1 MKRTAYLITLF
12 CYLLMTA
19 VVGRLSFLYYNRE
32 LAFFNIKDVIKAELL
47 GLPLDMV
54 IVSAIIL
61 VPVVLVWL
69 SCLWPRLSTRR
80 ILGPYLWLA
89 IFLGICITCA
99 DFIMYEHWKFKLDSS
114 IFAYMSEP
122 GEMSSSEPMSYL
134 VSRIGL
140 SVLAACLAGL
150 IAVFLTPKSF
160 APGKKK
166 ADGKKSAPIKQRK
179 WLLAFTSVLCLLPL
193 ILGLTGVI
201 GEGLAFRKV
210 QIAHKDFSVHH
221 NIFLSHAAVNPIFH
235 MVHSIR
241 LYRQPASEQFRLM
254 NKKEAHALCS
264 AAFPVE
270 TEDITDTLFTTTRPN
285 ILTLQIESMGAV
297 FVDALGGEQAKA
309 TGRWSGDKEVVTPE
323 VCRWMGLGINFTEAY
338 ATSFRT
344 DRGTV
349 SVVSGQLSFPTVS
362 LMMEDSVLT
371 AMEQGHGLP
380 ALPKT
385 LTNAGYTTC
394 YLYGGNPDFMNKGR
408 YLSAA
413 GYQKILGIEEIDV
426 KEEERDGWGAND
438 SIAFERLYTYITTE
452 KAKERHPWYVGFQT
466 MSSHEPWDVPY
477 SRLWE
482 KIPNA
487 FAYTDH
493 CLGHFL
499 DRLSRTAV
507 WDNLIVIIFADHG
520 YPYHQFY
527 DNPEFFHIPLFI
539 VGGALKKT
547 GNIPTLISQ
556 SDIVAT
562 LLSQMNI
569 SHRHFPKSRN
579 VFSTNYKKPFIYASY
594 PSGVVLKDNRG
605 FSMFDHQSG
614 MFTSRPDAKREELL
628 KAILQDSYENL

>member
-12 CYLLMTA
+12 CYLLTTA
-19 VVGRLSFLYYNRE
+19 VIGRLAFLYYNRS
-32 LAFFNIKDVIKAELL
+32 LAFFTAKDVIKTELL
-47 GLPLDMV
+47 GLPMDAV
-54 IVSAIIL
+54 IASAVIF
-61 VPVVLVWL
+61 VPVVLTLL
-69 SCLWPRLSTRR
+69 SCLWPRLAMRR
-80 ILGPYLWLA
+80 ISGPYLWLA
-89 IFLGICITCA
+89 IFLSLCITCA
-99 DFIMYEHWKFKLDSS
+99 DFIMYEHWKFKLDAS

-140 SVLAACLAGL
+140 SVLAACIAGVVA
-150 IAVFLTPKSF
+150 IFLTPKSF
-160 APGKKK
+160 ASGKRKSGGKGTAPGKEN
-166 ADGKKSAPIKQRK
+166 K
-179 WLLAFTSVLCLLPL
+179 WLLTMVSALCVLPL
-193 ILGLTGVI
+193 ILGLTGII
-201 GEGLAFRKV
+201 GEALAFRKV
-210 QIAHKDFSVHH
+210 QIANKNFSVHH
-221 NIFLSHAAVNPIFH
+221 NVFLSHAALNPVLH
-235 MVHSIR
+235 MVHSIW

-254 NKKEAHALCS
+254 EKKEAHALCS
-264 AAFPVE
+264 SLFPVE

-297 FVDALGGEQAKA
+297 FVEALSGEQAQA
-309 TGRWSGDKEVVTPE
+309 TGKMSGEAEAVTPE
-323 VCRWMGLGINFTEAY
+323 VCRWMAQGLNFTEAY

-371 AMEQGHGLP
+371 LLEQGHGLP
-380 ALPKT
+380 ALPRT
-385 LTNAGYTTC
+385 LTKAGYTTC

-438 SIAFERLYTYITTE
+438 SIAFERLYTYLTE
-452 KAKERHPWYVGFQT
+452 KKSKEQHPWYVGFQT

-482 KIPNA
+482 QIPNA

-493 CLGHFL
+493 CLGQFL
-499 DRLSRTAV
+499 DRLSQTEA
-507 WDNLIVIIFADHG
+507 WDKLIVIIFADHG

-547 GNIPTLISQ
+547 GNINTLISQ
-556 SDIVAT
+556 SDIAAT
-562 LLSQMNI
+562 LLAQMNI
-569 SHRHFPKSRN
+569 SHRHFPRSRN
-579 VFSTNYKKPFIYASY
+579 VFSANYTKPFIYASY

-605 FSMFDHQSG
+605 FSMYDLQSG
-614 MFTSRPDAKREELL
+614 TFTSKPDAKREEQL
-628 KAILQDSYENL
+628 KAVLQDSYENL

>member
-1 MKRTAYLITLF
+1 MKRTTYLITLF

-19 VVGRLSFLYYNRE
+19 VIGRLAFLYYNRS
-32 LAFFNIKDVIKAELL
+32 LAFFTVKDVIKTELL
-47 GLPLDMV
+47 GLPMDTV
-54 IVSAIIL
+54 IVSAIVFL
-61 VPVVLVWL
+61 PVVLTLL
-69 SCLWPRLSTRR
+69 SCLWPRLAMRR

-89 IFLGICITCA
+89 IFLALCITCA
-99 DFIMYEHWKFKLDSS
+99 DFIMYEHWKFKLDAS

-140 SVLAACLAGL
+140 SVLAACLAGV
-150 IAVFLTPKSF
+150 IAIFLTPKSF
-160 APGKKK
+160 APGKRSG
-166 ADGKKSAPIKQRK
+166 GKKIVQTKKSG
-179 WLLAFTSVLCLLPL
+179 WGLTVVSVLCLLPL
-193 ILGLTGVI
+193 ALGLTGII

-210 QIAHKDFSVHH
+210 QIANKNFSVHH
-221 NIFLSHAAVNPIFH
+221 NIFLSHAAVNPVLH
-235 MVHSIR
+235 MVHSMW

-254 NKKEAHALCS
+254 ERKEAKALCTS
-264 AAFPVE
+264 LFPVE
-270 TEDITDTLFTTTRPN
+270 TEDLTDTLFTTTRPN

-297 FVDALGGEQAKA
+297 FVESLGGEQAQA
-309 TGRWSGDKEVVTPE
+309 TGKMSGEPETVTPE
-323 VCRWMGLGINFTEAY
+323 VCRWMARGLNFTKAY

-371 AMEQGHGLP
+371 LMEQGKGLP
-380 ALPKT
+380 ALPTT
-385 LTNAGYTTC
+385 LTKAGYTTC

-413 GYQKILGIEEIDV
+413 GYQKILGIEDIDV

-438 SIAFERLYTYITTE
+438 SIAFERLFTYVTE
-452 KAKERHPWYVGFQT
+452 KKAKEQHPWYVGFQT

-482 KIPNA
+482 QIPNA

-493 CLGHFL
+493 CLGLFL
-499 DRLSRTAV
+499 DRLSRTEA
-507 WDNLIVIIFADHG
+507 WDNLIVVIFADHG

-547 GNIPTLISQ
+547 GEINTLISQ
-556 SDIVAT
+556 SDIAAT
-562 LLSQMNI
+562 LLAQMNI
-569 SHRHFPKSRN
+569 SHRHFPWSRN
-579 VFSTNYKKPFIYASY
+579 VFSENYTKPFIYASY

-605 FSMFDHQSG
+605 FSMYDLQSG
-614 MFTSRPDAKREELL
+614 TFTSKPDAKREELL
-628 KAILQDSYENL
+628 KAVLQDSYENL